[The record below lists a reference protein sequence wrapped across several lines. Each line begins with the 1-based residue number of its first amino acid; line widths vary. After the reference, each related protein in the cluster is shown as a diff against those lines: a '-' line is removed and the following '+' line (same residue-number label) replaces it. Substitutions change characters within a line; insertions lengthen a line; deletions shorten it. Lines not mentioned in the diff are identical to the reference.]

1 MVIAAVSPPRV
12 QVGDAVAI
20 VSPSWGAVGAWPHRA
35 ERGAAYLTSLGLKVK
50 MMPNAARNDSW
61 VSAPAEA
68 RAEDLHTAFVDDD
81 VSVVLAAIGG
91 NHSNQLLPH
100 LDFGLIAD
108 HPKIFQGYSDNTVL
122 HWAFLARARLRTF
135 YGPAFTL
142 ALAEYPRVLDFTERY
157 LRAAWFGDEPIT
169 FEAAP
174 EWTEEILD
182 FDHQV
187 DLTRPRQLT
196 RSDGWVTIHSGTAE
210 GTLIGGC
217 LETICW
223 HLKGTDLWP
232 DFTGSILMLETS
244 EEAPTP
250 EAVDGYLTDLAQL
263 GVFDNIA
270 GLIVGRPA
278 FYSPEDTA
286 ALWALVADYAVG
298 VPVLANVDCG
308 HTDPMLTLPLGGP
321 VRLDSGGRTFST
333 VEPPTR

>member
-1 MVIAAVSPPRV
+1 
-12 QVGDAVAI
+12 
-20 VSPSWGAVGAWPHRA
+20 
-35 ERGAAYLTSLGLKVK
+35 

-68 RAEDLHTAFVDDD
+68 RAEDLHTAFLDDD

-122 HWAFLARARLRTF
+122 HWAFLKRARLRTF

-210 GTLIGGC
+210 GPLIGGC
-217 LETICW
+217 LESICW

-333 VEPPTR
+333 VEPPTG